1 MFNGTDLVSLSS
13 GGESKKF
20 TLKVFLT
27 LFTVEEMADGIVEP
41 SRANSSGKATL
52 DQERVDLLKSKYS
65 ENLCKS
71 CILVYVS
78 FFCFCLYIL

>member
-1 MFNGTDLVSLSS
+1 MFNGTEVVSLSS
-13 GGESKKF
+13 GGYSKKF
-20 TLKVFLT
+20 ALKVFST

-65 ENLCKS
+65 
-71 CILVYVS
+71 
-78 FFCFCLYIL
+78 